1 MEELIFFAVI
11 IFFSIIES
19 IARSRKQKKG
29 GGTIEES
36 PTADQ
41 DPAEWEFEWAPE
53 SPAELP
59 TYDQDPSYDEQP
71 SYDDRATRSGTVPP
85 PAPRGVEAGKPSSR
99 TLLSGGLLEELAGMA
114 ERLEGERERMEQAA
128 TRSGQKSW
136 EEETRAEEQ
145 RDWEEQQERRQER
158 DRVRRVGRESRSTRS
173 THRGPARPRPT
184 HLVHSS
190 HAEYGTDPSERSRSE
205 QDGLDPLARTL
216 SADAIAIRRQ
226 LTSNSASALRQAV
239 ILQEVLGPPK
249 AMREDPA

>member
-29 GGTIEES
+29 GGTIEEG
-36 PTADQ
+36 PTTYQ
-41 DPAEWEFEWAPE
+41 DPGEAEFEWAEE
-53 SPAELP
+53 SSTDLP

-85 PAPRGVEAGKPSSR
+85 PAPRGVESRKPSSR

-114 ERLEGERERMEQAA
+114 EKLEAERERMEQSA
-128 TRSGQKSW
+128 TRSGQVSR

-145 RDWEEQQERRQER
+145 REWEEQQERRQER
-158 DRVRRVGRESRSTRS
+158 DRVRRVTRESRSTLPM
-173 THRGPARPRPT
+173 HRGPARARPA
-184 HLVHSS
+184 HLIHTS
-190 HAEYGTDPSERSRSE
+190 HAEYGTDPSERTRSE

-216 SADAIAIRRQ
+216 SADAKAIRQQ
-226 LTSNSASALRQAV
+226 LTSDSASALRQAV
-239 ILQEVLGPPK
+239 ILQEVLGPPR
-249 AMREDPA
+249 AMREDLA